1 MQRIRQT
8 VFCAAIAALIVAFGA
23 VSAIFDAHAQLAATS
38 TAASTTIG
46 EQLQE
51 KSQQLSAINT
61 QLDAA
66 KAKLNA
72 TQAQKV
78 TLQSQLQVINDNVDT
93 LNLGIQADTVTSEQL
108 TLEIQEMTADLSD
121 ITQSVAVQRAAI
133 GDVLQEMQKDDTT
146 NGNLLA
152 LFLKNGTLA
161 DSVLEANSI
170 MDLQAKLS
178 DDITSLR
185 DLHDQYEQD
194 IADSNTK
201 QGQIALQQEDLQ
213 NKKSIVQDQQQ
224 QKQALLAQTKDQESV
239 FQEQYSALAKEQS
252 TIAGDMESIQAI
264 LRTKIDPST
273 LPALGAGVLAIPV
286 QGDTQDDITQGYGAT
301 AFAQTEYK
309 KKWHNGVDFA
319 ASIGTPILAADD
331 GVVAAQG
338 NEDLYCP
345 RGAYG
350 KFIVINHP
358 NGLTTLYG
366 HLSKILVTTG
376 QVVARGQLIA
386 YSGNTGDVTGPHLH
400 FTVFA
405 QSTYYLDK
413 SPYCGPLPEGGD
425 LNPLGYLF

>member
-1 MQRIRQT
+1 MA
-8 VFCAAIAALIVAFGA
+8 VVIALSAF
-23 VSAIFDAHAQLAATS
+23 SAIFAVFNVHAQTIATS
-38 TAASTTIG
+38 TATSTTIG

-51 KSQQLSAINT
+51 KSQQLTAINA
-61 QLDAA
+61 QLAAA
-66 KAKLNA
+66 KESLNT

-78 TLQSQLQVINDNVDT
+78 TLQSQLTSINDNINT

-108 TLEIQEMTADLSD
+108 GLEIQQMTSDLGD
-121 ITQSVAVQRAAI
+121 ITQSVQVQQAAI
-133 GDVLQEMQKDDTT
+133 GDILQEMQKNDTE

-152 LFLKNGTLA
+152 LFLKSGTLA
-161 DSVLEANSI
+161 DGVLEANSI
-170 MDLQAKLS
+170 LDLQAKLS
-178 DDITSLR
+178 SDITSLR
-185 DLHDQYEQD
+185 NLHTEYEQD

-201 QGQIALQQEDLQ
+201 QGQIAIQQADLL

-224 QKQALLAQTKDQESV
+224 EKQTLLAQTKDQESV
-239 FQEQYSALAKEQS
+239 FQKQYTALEKEQS
-252 TIAGDMESIQAI
+252 TIASDMESIQAI

-331 GVVAAQG
+331 GTVAAQG

-345 RGAYG
+345 KGAYG
-350 KFIVINHP
+350 KFIVINHL

-376 QVVARGQLIA
+376 QVVKRGQLIA

-405 QSTYYLDK
+405 QTTYYLDK